1 MTLTLEG
8 ICMAEPSPPK
18 RKKPQISKLLRS
30 VLGPAENW
38 DEATA
43 DFVLEMY
50 GIDPRQSKARFTQS
64 IDNWIRR
71 KEERGEEV
79 SESLRELQSFLR
91 KQ

>member
-1 MTLTLEG
+1 MTPILEG
-8 ICMAEPSPPK
+8 IRMAEPSLPK

-50 GIDPRQSKARFTQS
+50 GIDPRQSKVRFKQWM
-64 IDNWIRR
+64 DNWIRR

-79 SESLRELQSFLR
+79 SESLRELQSLLR
-91 KQ
+91 KH